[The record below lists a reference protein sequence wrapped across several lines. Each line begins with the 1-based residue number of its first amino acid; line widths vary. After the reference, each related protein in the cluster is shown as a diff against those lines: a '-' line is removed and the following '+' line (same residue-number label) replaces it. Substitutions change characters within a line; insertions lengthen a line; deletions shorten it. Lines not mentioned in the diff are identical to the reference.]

1 MDYKINHILA
11 DGSIKTHDKLEKEIS
26 SEYKKQWLQGSLFN
40 KNNSDHSLLEFAYK
54 CKNKEIGYS
63 KDVKSKKEL
72 LEA

>member
-1 MDYKINHILA
+1 
-11 DGSIKTHDKLEKEIS
+11 LEKEIS